1 MNLHEE
7 NFNEMDIKN
16 RVRKKITEI
25 REENKS
31 SLIKEQL
38 TKKRIFKIL
47 NEVRRYDDIRD
58 MSIRDR
64 KKISYSL
71 FLEIHKLH
79 NLKVVNEG
87 IWDQIKEFLGSLGV
101 GTVEG
106 AIAEPLVNS
115 ILSKLGLGGYFKN
128 VLISFFTT
136 NPEKLTEAYKDC
148 ESMTK
153 IIAEVITEATF
164 MMIQK
169 SVGLGGIGY
178 SVIRNSLANSV
189 KKDTFIQ
196 DIEEGIANVVCSNF
210 ENIRS
215 KLTQTFGDKE

>member
-1 MNLHEE
+1 
-7 NFNEMDIKN
+7 MDIKN